1 MSTHAQLNSRTI
13 KNLFYPYQFFRRKK
27 YSVSC
32 VALCS
37 KSEVIVD
44 NMNFG
49 DDETFKENEKKY
61 GIFDYNSIP
70 EEIEWVMDQ
79 DCNVFPRRK
88 KMSDQDELDGLK
100 WVSSSCTMH
109 TYFIQY
115 LSVSLIFQLITV
127 QLCSLTAKLLTFKLN
142 LYDQ

>member
-1 MSTHAQLNSRTI
+1 
-13 KNLFYPYQFFRRKK
+13 
-27 YSVSC
+27 
-32 VALCS
+32 
-37 KSEVIVD
+37 
-44 NMNFG
+44 MNFG

-100 WVSSSCTMH
+100 WVSISCTMH

-115 LSVSLIFQLITV
+115 LSLIFQLITV